1 MARVASVVAP
11 RGGVAVGAAASLDG
25 VARMPAPPVS
35 ASSPGP
41 GVPRSASGQPIQVRR
56 SGVTSLPVSGNGSIA
71 AGVATSV
78 AGEVARSAAEE
89 AVAERLQRSSS
100 AGSST
105 QIARSVDGDGRLRVQ
120 RAVGDDVDGG
130 PAIDLEAQKDELLRF
145 TMTDEFEERLLEFLE
160 DRLLGEI
167 ERRGGR
173 YGGWFA

>member
-1 MARVASVVAP
+1 M
-11 RGGVAVGAAASLDG
+11 
-25 VARMPAPPVS
+25 
-35 ASSPGP
+35 SPGESP
-41 GVPRSASGQPIQVRR
+41 VPAGRPIQVRR

-78 AGEVARSAAEE
+78 AGEVARSAVDE
-89 AVAERLQRSSS
+89 AVAERLQRGTSGDG
-100 AGSST
+100 AV
-105 QIARSVDGDGRLRVQ
+105 QIARAFSGDGRIRVQ
-120 RAVGDDVDGG
+120 RAEGEGSADAAA

-145 TMTDEFEERLLEFLE
+145 AMSDEFEERLLEFLE